1 MVTPKSPR
9 RPRPDVSKD
18 AFRKFV
24 EFKGIRRLSPLQYR
38 NHVREW
44 YDGPA
49 GAVLA
54 FGSLISLHEPLVG
67 NLLRS
72 RRFDVSPHR
81 TILDI
86 GSGAGQILGHLLKV
100 AHPDARLIAFDL
112 SQQMLRRARNR
123 LKNPRPRFVAG
134 DLMRLPFADDV
145 FDCATCGWVIEHLP
159 DPRPGLKEIHRVLR
173 PGGSLLLLATEDTYP
188 GALTS
193 RTWKCRTY
201 NRRELQQACQDS
213 GLPWKE
219 QFWFTRMPRFFR
231 LGGILVE
238 AVKDD
243 ATASDGPIAAV
254 RVRR

>member
-1 MVTPKSPR
+1 MITPKSPR
-9 RPRPDVSKD
+9 PARRERPKD
-18 AFRKFV
+18 TFRRFV

-38 NHVREW
+38 ERVRQW

-54 FGSLISLHEPLVG
+54 IGSLISLHEPLVG
-67 NLLRS
+67 SLLRS

-81 TILDI
+81 TILDV

-100 AHPDARLIAFDL
+100 AHPQARLVGFDL

-123 LKNPRPRFVAG
+123 LKSTRPRFVAG
-134 DLMRLPFADDV
+134 DLMRLPFADAT
-145 FDCATCGWVIEHLP
+145 FDCVTCGWVIEHLP
-159 DPRPGLKEIHRVLR
+159 DPRPGLREIARVLR
-173 PGGSLLLLATEDTYP
+173 PGGSLLLLATEDTYS

-201 NRRELQQACQDS
+201 NRRELQQACEEV

-219 QFWFTRMPRFFR
+219 QFWFTKMHRLFR

-238 AVKDD
+238 AVKQDHG
-243 ATASDGPIAAV
+243 ANGQQPGCS
-254 RVRR
+254 